1 MGLARRSGF
10 IPVAHGLLYMAYL
23 EAVASSTGLAI
34 RTVRAQRRLPR
45 SQATGTTPYVDVVF
59 RDLERL
65 VWFEMYVPYSG
76 ISGGW
81 YGSECPHCLPESRA
95 TGMVRDVCIV
105 FGDLERLISCD
116 WYDSGDVGIV
126 SQDLGRLVQ
135 LGMSTHE
142 TQDRLRVHIT
152 DAEEQRWE
160 VPYDLLPREQPPPP
174 GAKASSSPFTA
185 SEYAGGDL
193 IFSFTSDPFTFAV
206 RRKSNGQTLFDSSY
220 GTMVFKDQYLEI
232 STRLP
237 KTAALY
243 GLGENTQ
250 PGGIR
255 LRPNDPYTLY
265 TTDISA
271 INLNTDLY
279 GSHPVYM
286 DLRNEGGEATAHAV
300 LLLNSNGMDV
310 FYTGSS
316 LTYKVIG
323 GVLDFYFF
331 AGPSPLAVVGVAYDL
346 SPAFISPPELNAVLT
361 YLWYSSVLSQLSKLP
376 LFPSTTGFHQC
387 RWGYQNLSV
396 VEGVVEGYRNAQ
408 IPLDVIWNDDD
419 HMDAAKDFTLDPVNY
434 PRPKLLDFLDRI
446 HSRGMKYIVLIDPG
460 IAVNSSYGVYQRAM
474 AKDVFIKY
482 EGKPYLAQ
490 VWPGPV
496 YYPDYLNPDGVS
508 WWIDEIARFHELV
521 PVDGLW
527 IDMNEASNFCT
538 GKCELPTNHSCPI
551 PGSTTPWVCCLD
563 CKNLTDTRW
572 DDPPYKI
579 NASGSRAPLGF
590 KTIAT
595 SATHHDGILEYN
607 AHSLYGF
614 SQAIATHKALQG
626 LQGKR
631 PFILSRSTFVGSG
644 AYAAHWT
651 GDNKGTWDDLRY
663 SISTMLNFGLFG
675 MPMVGSDICGFYP
688 APTEELCNRWIEL
701 GAFYPFSRDH
711 ANFASPR
718 QELYQWE
725 SVAESARNALGLRYK
740 LLPYLYTLNYEAH
753 TTGAPMAR
761 PVFFSF
767 PNFTSSYGLSTQFL
781 LGGSVMVSPVLKK
794 AATSVKAMFPPG
806 TWYSLFD
813 MTKAVVSQDD
823 RYVTLDAPLN
833 AVNVHVYQ
841 NTILPLQRGG
851 TISKEARTTPFTL
864 VVAFPF
870 GATQGDAKGSVYVDD
885 DERPEMK
892 LAEGEASYIEFYA
905 TVSGSTVKVWSEV
918 EMGSFSLE
926 KGLLIEKVCV
936 LGLQGNGQGLAVEVD
951 GEPWAD
957 AAGAHFTESHAV
969 MHQEKLEGGN
979 KRTSM
984 VVEVGGLSLPL
995 GKTFSMTWKLG
1006 IKE

>member
-1 MGLARRSGF
+1 MWRRRMSSSSSSSPSLLHLALCCVTTLFALHFSAAAKPPKVGF
-10 IPVAHGLLYMAYL
+10 GY
-23 EAVASSTGLAI
+23 
-34 RTVRAQRRLPR
+34 
-45 SQATGTTPYVDVVF
+45 
-59 RDLERL
+59 RL
-65 VWFEMYVPYSG
+65 VSIDESTN
-76 ISGGW
+76 GGGLRGYLQVKQSTST
-81 YGSECPHCLPESRA
+81 YGPDIPHL
-95 TGMVRDVCIV
+95 
-105 FGDLERLISCD
+105 RLF
-116 WYDSGDVGIV
+116 VK
-126 SQDLGRLVQ
+126 
-135 LGMSTHE
+135 HE

-160 VPYDLLPREQPPPP
+160 VPYDLLPRDQPPPP

-232 STRLP
+232 STHLP

-323 GVLDFYFF
+323 GVLDFFFF
-331 AGPSPLAVVGVAYDL
+331 AGPSPLAVVDQYTTLIGR
-346 SPAFISPPELNAVLT
+346 PAPMPYWAL
-361 YLWYSSVLSQLSKLP
+361 
-376 LFPSTTGFHQC
+376 GFHQC

-434 PRPKLLDFLDRI
+434 PRPKLLEFLDRI

-460 IAVNSSYGVYQRAM
+460 IAVNSSYGVFQRGM
-474 AKDVFIKY
+474 AKNVFIKY

-496 YYPDYLNPDGVS
+496 YFPDYLNPDGVS
-508 WWIDEIARFHELV
+508 WWIDEIARFHEMV

-595 SATHHDGILEYN
+595 SATHYNGILEYN

-781 LGGSVMVSPVLKK
+781 LGASVMVSPVLKK

-823 RYVTLDAPLN
+823 RFVTLDAPLN
-833 AVNVHVYQ
+833 AVNAHVYQ

-851 TISKEARTTPFTL
+851 TNSKEARTTPFTL

-870 GATQGDAKGSVYVDD
+870 GATQGNAKGSVYVDD

-892 LAEGEASYIEFYA
+892 LAEGEASFIEFYA

-918 EMGSFSLE
+918 EMGAFSLE

-936 LGLQGNGQGLAVEVD
+936 LGLQGNGQGLVVEVD

-969 MHQEKLEGGN
+969 MHQAKLEGGGS

-984 VVEVGGLSLPL
+984 IVEVGGLSLPL
-995 GKTFSMTWKLG
+995 GKTFSMTWKMG
-1006 IKE
+1006 INE